1 MTPSHQKAFR
11 LRELLTNAGVNTTAV
26 KVLGPF
32 VHIDTFRKYGT
43 QVFDTMMA
51 MGAEKAMLAERD
63 AHGRTIDGKKTYR
76 IIAKF

>member
-1 MTPSHQKAFR
+1 MNINRYQSIR
-11 LRELLTNAGVNTTAV
+11 LRELLTEAGINTTAV

-43 QVFDTMMA
+43 KVFDTVMA
-51 MGAEKAMLAERD
+51 MGAKKATLAERD
-63 AHGRTIDGKKTYR
+63 ARGRTIDGKKTYR